1 MVLRM
6 ESFARHTEDRE
17 RRRNSANDATYP
29 IQFEVGDL
37 VQAYDPRL
45 DTTHR
50 AERKLIL
57 KWSAPRIVVS
67 RALNSYTLANLNGTV
82 LKRSFHGNHLRGF
95 VVTPNSRVGDIIG
108 ERMPVEKTGLS
119 GEEFE

>member
-1 MVLRM
+1 M
-6 ESFARHTEDRE
+6 ESYARHIDDRE
-17 RRRNSANDATYP
+17 RRRHDANEKTHP

-50 AERKLIL
+50 AERKFVL

-67 RALNSYTLANLNGTV
+67 RMVNSYTLANLNGTV

-95 VVTPNSRVGDIIG
+95 VVTPGSRLGDIIG

>member
-1 MVLRM
+1 M
-6 ESFARHTEDRE
+6 ELD
-17 RRRNSANDATYP
+17 
-29 IQFEVGDL
+29 VGDL

-50 AERKLIL
+50 AERKFVL

-67 RALNSYTLANLNGTV
+67 KAVNSYTLASLNGTV
-82 LKRSFHGNHLRGF
+82 LKRTFHANHLRGF
-95 VVTPNSRVGDIIG
+95 VVTPGSRVGDIVG
-108 ERMPVEKTGLS
+108 ERMPVDRTGLS